1 MAALRVFQI
10 KWYHLL
16 IGGLVL
22 LGVLLVWLWVFLSR
36 SGPSYFAEDK
46 TDIVR

>member
-1 MAALRVFQI
+1 MAVSRIFQI

-22 LGVLLVWLWVFLSR
+22 LGVLLVLLWVFLSR
-36 SGPSYFAEDK
+36 RGPSYFAEDE
-46 TDIVR
+46 TDIVH

>member
-1 MAALRVFQI
+1 MSRVFQI

-16 IGGLVL
+16 VAGLVL
-22 LGVLLVWLWVFLSR
+22 LGVLLVLMWVFLAR
-36 SGPSYFAEDK
+36 SGPSYFTEDK